1 MHPAPGEVCS
11 GRGVVLSSLG
21 PEASRSEPGGMG
33 RESSPAR
40 FYFLPEAEVVGEGE
54 GVCGQGQSLL
64 KERATLVSGRVNPAG
79 KGSKS
84 SGLVGC
90 SCWILWSPMGPSPW
104 CTGHLQNLPTPY
116 SCPVVSVE
124 DGDLGGWIR
133 GCRG

>member
-90 SCWILWSPMGPSPW
+90 SCWILWSPMGPSP
-104 CTGHLQNLPTPY
+104 
-116 SCPVVSVE
+116 
-124 DGDLGGWIR
+124 
-133 GCRG
+133 